1 MPSDTNAAFHYLS
14 NISCRDIYALGQ
26 SKMTFI
32 QVWRFMTLMLA
43 AFSLSLSMAHLLELP
58 QRMQFDRQL
67 WVRVTVFMYK

>member
-1 MPSDTNAAFHYLS
+1 
-14 NISCRDIYALGQ
+14 
-26 SKMTFI
+26 MTFI

-58 QRMQFDRQL
+58 QRMQFDQQL